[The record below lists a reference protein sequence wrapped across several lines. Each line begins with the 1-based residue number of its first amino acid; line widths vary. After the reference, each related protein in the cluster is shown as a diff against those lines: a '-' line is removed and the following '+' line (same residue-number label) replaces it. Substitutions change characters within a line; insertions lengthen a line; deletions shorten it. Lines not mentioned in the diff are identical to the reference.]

1 MKRSIRLLREV
12 YEGAS
17 ERPGARDVSPDEAL
31 RRGLASYLEQPRI
44 TKLRMGGTLEERL
57 DELVLALA
65 QQQAAYGVL
74 RGWEATEGEEYG
86 ESREEYD
93 RLAGELERLE
103 GEVAPQ
109 LRAEIG
115 ELAQEV
121 VELEEVL
128 RERGGNPEEITPSFP
143 PGVTRPSRTPPASVR
158 RQTLLRRIWGR
169 IRK

>member
-1 MKRSIRLLREV
+1 
-12 YEGAS
+12 
-17 ERPGARDVSPDEAL
+17 
-31 RRGLASYLEQPRI
+31 
-44 TKLRMGGTLEERL
+44 MGGTLEERP

-86 ESREEYD
+86 EGREEYD

-115 ELAQEV
+115 ELEDA
-121 VELEEVL
+121 L

-143 PGVTRPSRTPPASVR
+143 PGVTRPRPATPPDTGTQGPLKRMWRWISGTGVAE
-158 RQTLLRRIWGR
+158 
-169 IRK
+169 